1 MSKMKNEITKQ
12 ATKTVHAAPEQ
23 EARYVLTVK
32 PAEGG
37 YTFGMGHPQNTDRI
51 VTAEQLQ
58 NYIAQHGL
66 NNIVAVHELGA
77 LIDTTVK
84 LVKI

>member
-1 MSKMKNEITKQ
+1 MKKMKNETTKQ

-37 YTFGMGHPQNTDRI
+37 YTYGMGHPRNTDHI

-58 NYIAQHGL
+58 NYIAQHGT
-66 NNIVAVHELGA
+66 NTIVGVHELGA
-77 LIDTTVK
+77 LINTTVK